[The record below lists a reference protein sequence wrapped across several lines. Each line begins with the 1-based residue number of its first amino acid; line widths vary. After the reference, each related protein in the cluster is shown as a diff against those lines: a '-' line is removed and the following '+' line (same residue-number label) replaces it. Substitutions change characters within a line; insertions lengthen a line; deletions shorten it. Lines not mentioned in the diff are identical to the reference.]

1 MTEVT
6 PVPKTKRKPKRL
18 NQTKVCDGLFG
29 KIIRSRGACE
39 IETCGQTFDLQ
50 CAHGWSRGYRAVRW
64 DERNAF
70 CLCRGCH
77 LKYTMRPIEWDDWLR
92 QRWGDELYAEL
103 RTLALTGPNPNLA
116 ETRVR
121 LRERARELEIA
132 A

>member
-6 PVPKTKRKPKRL
+6 PIPKPKRKPKKL

-29 KIIRSRGACE
+29 KIIRSTGECVHCA
-39 IETCGQTFDLQ
+39 QTFDLQ
-50 CAHGWSRGYRAVRW
+50 CAHGFSRGYRAVRW

-77 LKYTMRPIEWDDWLR
+77 LYFTVRPIEWDDWLR
-92 QRWGDELYAEL
+92 ARWGDELYTEL
-103 RTLALTGPNPNLA
+103 RTLALHGPNPKLA
-116 ETRVR
+116 EMLVL
-121 LRERARELEIA
+121 LRERARELEVA